1 MHVLHPNDT
10 AAPYMLLSPAPCI
23 SDTLIPSSHVIIIHS
38 PAVASQDPGSG
49 PTAEELMWQQM
60 GPDDDSSS
68 GYSRGG
74 WVAGGGYD
82 RPERVS
88 DVMGRKTNMQW
99 RIQLPGET
107 GEGLLVLLH
116 VLPPVA

>member
-1 MHVLHPNDT
+1 
-10 AAPYMLLSPAPCI
+10 
-23 SDTLIPSSHVIIIHS
+23 
-38 PAVASQDPGSG
+38 
-49 PTAEELMWQQM
+49 MWQQM
-60 GPDDDSSS
+60 GPDEDSSA

-107 GEGLLVLLH
+107 GEGCCFCVCCCMCCWCCSVH
-116 VLPPVA
+116 RST